1 MELTTGFPRVTRFK
15 AERVV
20 TIGRG
25 HEPDL
30 AYTRCNSFGV
40 THNLPQHTGQ
50 REGRLSSD
58 YLAEQTS

>member
-1 MELTTGFPRVTRFK
+1 MELTTGFPAVTRFK

-25 HEPDL
+25 HEPDP

-50 REGRLSSD
+50 REG
-58 YLAEQTS
+58 